1 MNILKDILFITHF
14 TQVPGEP
21 GNSRF
26 HYIAERINKENA
38 NIEVITTS
46 FSHKTK
52 SQRNITDEQKNSLSY
67 KLTLLYEPGYFNNV
81 SVKRLYSHY
90 IMGKSLKEYLNNRKK
105 PDVIYCSVPSLSV
118 AKVAANYA
126 KKNNIKFIIDIQ
138 DLWPEAF
145 KMVFNIPIISDMIF
159 YPMRKKADFIYS
171 AADEIIAVSQT
182 YAERALKV
190 NRKCKRAYV
199 VFLGTELVYF
209 DQLVEENKI
218 KNKPQNE
225 IWLAYVGTLGYSYDL
240 ICVIDALGLL
250 KDKYN
255 IKFIVM
261 GDGPLRTKFEG
272 YAKKRDINAYFTGRL
287 DYGKMAGLLSA
298 CDIAVNPISS
308 GAAQSIINKHADYA
322 AAGLPVLN
330 TQECPEYRNLLS
342 EYKAGLNCDNNN
354 PVDLAKKITQLCED
368 ADLRNVMGQNSR
380 RLAVERFDRKLTYQL
395 ITKKILNKD

>member
-1 MNILKDILFITHF
+1 MNNLKDILFITHF

-26 HYIAERINKENA
+26 HCIAERINKENA

-46 FSHKTK
+46 FSHRTKTP
-52 SQRNITDEQKNSLSY
+52 RNVTDEQKNSLSY

-145 KMVFNIPIISDMIF
+145 RMVFNIPIISDMIF

-171 AADEIIAVSQT
+171 TADEIIAVSQT

-190 NRKCKRAYV
+190 NKKCKKANV
-199 VFLGTELVYF
+199 VFLGTELAYF
-209 DQLVEENKI
+209 DRLAEENKI
-218 KNKPQNE
+218 ENKPYEE
-225 IWLAYVGTLGYSYDL
+225 IWLAYIGTLGHSYDL
-240 ICVIDALGLL
+240 CCVIDALSLI
-250 KDKYN
+250 KNKYN
-255 IKFIVM
+255 VKFIVM
-261 GDGPLRTKFEG
+261 GDGPLRTKFKK
-272 YAKKRDINAYFTGRL
+272 YAEEQGINVHFTGRL
-287 DYGKMAGLLSA
+287 DYGKMVGILSS
-298 CDIAVNPISS
+298 CDIAVNPIVKGSA
-308 GAAQSIINKHADYA
+308 GSIINKHGDYA

-330 TQECPEYRNLLS
+330 TQECLEYRQLLL
-342 EYKAGLNCDNNN
+342 EYNAGLNCENNN
-354 PVDLAKKITQLCED
+354 PADLAEKLSYLCEN
-368 ADLRNVMGQNSR
+368 ADLRKVMGQNSR
-380 RLAVERFDRKLTYQL
+380 KLAEDKFDRERNYR
-395 ITKKILNKD
+395 KILNVLCKN

>member
-1 MNILKDILFITHF
+1 MNNLKDILFITHF

-46 FSHKTK
+46 FSHRTKTP
-52 SQRNITDEQKNSLSY
+52 RNVTDEQKNSLSY

-145 KMVFNIPIISDMIF
+145 KMIFNVPFISDLIF
-159 YPMRKKADFIYS
+159 YPMKKKADYIYS

-190 NRKCKRAYV
+190 NKKCKKANV
-199 VFLGTELVYF
+199 VFLGTELAYF
-209 DQLVEENKI
+209 DRLAEENKI
-218 KNKPQNE
+218 ENKPYEE

-261 GDGPLRTKFEG
+261 GDGPLRTKFKK
-272 YAKKRDINAYFTGRL
+272 YAEEQGINVHFTGRL
-287 DYGKMAGLLSA
+287 DYGKMVGILSS
-298 CDIAVNPISS
+298 CDIAVNPIVKGSA
-308 GAAQSIINKHADYA
+308 GSIINKHGDYA

-330 TQECPEYRNLLS
+330 TQECLEYRQLLL
-342 EYKAGLNCDNNN
+342 EYNAGLNCENNN
-354 PVDLAKKITQLCED
+354 PADLAEKLSYLCEN
-368 ADLRNVMGQNSR
+368 ADLRKVMGQNSR
-380 RLAVERFDRKLTYQL
+380 KLAEDKFDRERNYR
-395 ITKKILNKD
+395 KILNMLCKN

>member
-105 PDVIYCSVPSLSV
+105 PDVIYCSVPSLAV